1 MGHKTKNS
9 GSEALLKR
17 ADNEAQDGTRP
28 SGTNP
33 LSRLPVL
40 LPFRIRSFRFQW
52 PADLFTSCAF
62 EMETVILGWYMLVET
77 DSVLML
83 TVFGALLFVG
93 TVVSPIFG
101 VAGDRIGHR
110 NVLCAMRAV
119 YVALAA
125 TLTVIAFAGHL
136 SPISVLIITGLM
148 GIVRPSDL
156 GVRVALVA
164 DTMPADRLTAAMGI
178 SRTTSDSARV
188 AGALTGA
195 SVFALFGVGP
205 AYVAVVGLYAL
216 GLLLLLGIPNMR
228 RCDQTGSLE
237 GVARPSAW
245 GDLRESIAHIRASP
259 KLLAAVLMALLVN
272 FSAFPISGGLLPYV
286 VREIYHLDQNAL
298 GYLVASFAF
307 GALLGSMIVSL
318 RENAQPART
327 MLVASLIW
335 HGFLLLFA
343 RTQDLY
349 SGVITLM
356 LAGFA
361 QSFSIVALTVLLLR
375 SSHERLRGRVISV
388 RMLAIYSLP
397 LGLLAAGVLIER
409 IGFSATATLYA
420 GLGLAFTLLIA
431 LRWRTE
437 LWNSHASARA
447 DNP

>member
-1 MGHKTKNS
+1 MS
-9 GSEALLKR
+9 PLL
-17 ADNEAQDGTRP
+17 
-28 SGTNP
+28 
-33 LSRLPVL
+33 RLPAL
-40 LPFRIRSFRFQW
+40 APFRVRSFRFQW

-77 DSVLML
+77 NSVLML
-83 TVFGALLFVG
+83 TVFGAILFVG
-93 TVVSPIFG
+93 TIVSPIFG
-101 VAGDRIGHR
+101 IAGDRIGHR
-110 NVLCAMRAV
+110 NVLCAMRAI

-125 TLTVIAFAGHL
+125 TLMAIAFAGHL
-136 SPISVLIITGLM
+136 SPMAVLILAGLM
-148 GIVRPSDL
+148 GIVRPLDL

-188 AGALTGA
+188 AGALAGA

-205 AYVAVVGLYAL
+205 AYVAVTGFYAL
-216 GLLLLLGIPNMR
+216 GLLLLLGIPNLR
-228 RCDQTGSLE
+228 RSDQTGSLE
-237 GVARPSAW
+237 DVARPSAW
-245 GDLRESIAHIRASP
+245 GDLREGLAHIWASP
-259 KLLAAVLMALLVN
+259 KLMAAVLMALLVN
-272 FSAFPISGGLLPYV
+272 FSAFPLSGGLLPYV
-286 VREIYHLDQNAL
+286 VREIYHLDQTAL

-307 GALLGSMIVSL
+307 GALLGSMIISL

-343 RTQDLY
+343 RTHDLY
-349 SGVITLM
+349 GGVVTLM

-375 SSHERLRGRVISV
+375 ASHERFRGRVISV

-420 GLGLAFTLLIA
+420 GLGLVFTLLIA
-431 LRWRTE
+431 LYWRAE
-437 LWNSHASARA
+437 LWRSDA
-447 DNP
+447 